1 MIGAVDV
8 RFPCD
13 LHCHTNRSDGNDTPR
28 ELIAAAASLGMK
40 AIGMT
45 DHDIDPPRT
54 IMDEA
59 EGPTDIVEYAA
70 ARGLVLVPGYEFS
83 CDTHVD
89 DVHICGYFLD
99 WDHPDLQAEVR
110 AAKRSKSRA
119 YEDLCA
125 ALTAKGMPVDWEADV
140 LTARD
145 AAGNTVRRD
154 PEEVQ
159 RKHIFE
165 AMAARGHAA
174 TWSEAKLKVRDDPEL
189 NIPRRKIDP
198 VEAIALIHRCG
209 GVAVLAHP
217 FLIDEEVRPG
227 EGAPVA
233 RASYIDRLFEAGLD
247 GIEARYSYDKT
258 TYKGALTPEEIEGK
272 VRSAFGLRALFFGGG
287 SDYHADHKKGAKVV
301 RRLGERGLTVE
312 EFEEAYGTRRPSP
325 GKDPTRR

>member
-1 MIGAVDV
+1 MIGAVNV

-28 ELIAAAASLGMK
+28 ELIETAASLGLR

-83 CDTHVD
+83 CDTRVD
-89 DVHICGYFLD
+89 DCHICGYRLD

-140 LTARD
+140 LSARD
-145 AAGNTVRRD
+145 AAGKPFRRD
-154 PEEVQ
+154 PDEVQ

-198 VEAIALIHRCG
+198 VEAITLIHRCG
-209 GVAVLAHP
+209 GTAVLAHP
-217 FLIDEEVRPG
+217 YLIDEEVRP
-227 EGAPVA
+227 EGSRTLS
-233 RASYIDRLFEAGLD
+233 RAAYIDRLIEAGLD

-258 TYKGALTPEEIEGK
+258 SYKGSLTPEGIEDE
-272 VRSAFGLRALFFGGG
+272 VRRTYGGRVRFLSGG
-287 SDYHADHKKGAKVV
+287 SDYHADHKKGAKVF
-301 RRLGERGLTVE
+301 RLLGERGLTWE
-312 EFEEAYGTRRPSP
+312 EFEGAFGRR
-325 GKDPTRR
+325 